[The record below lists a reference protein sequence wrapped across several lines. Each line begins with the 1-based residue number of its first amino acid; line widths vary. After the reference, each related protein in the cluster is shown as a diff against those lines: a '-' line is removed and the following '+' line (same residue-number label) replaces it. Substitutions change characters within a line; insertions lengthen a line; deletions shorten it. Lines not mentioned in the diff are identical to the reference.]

1 MALVRRIKQVRK
13 RRTAHHWGRRSGAGT
28 AKLGWHHPPFE
39 IPKEIYHARNAR
51 EKAKKAQQRW
61 NEKFAA
67 YKGSSATGRRV
78 YPSDERRFART
89 GRNDS
94 EIYQ

>member
-13 RRTAHHWGRRSGAGT
+13 RRTAHRWGRRSSSGT

-39 IPKEIYHARNAR
+39 IPKEIYHAGMPVKRR
-51 EKAKKAQQRW
+51 KAQQSW

-67 YKGSSATGRRV
+67 YKRLI
-78 YPSDERRFART
+78 
-89 GRNDS
+89 RNWQKS
-94 EIYQ
+94 LPVG